1 MFETEEFRKQIQE
14 AFITEAAN
22 NKTDRYEPEII
33 EYLQRLASENER
45 LLMER
50 EVRKTAAQRRGIRDA
65 LRSVEELTREASR
78 YAAADKRTTVQLA
91 DMQKAYVAK
100 LCQVWPFCRS

>member
-22 NKTDRYEPEII
+22 NKMDRYEPEII

-50 EVRKTAAQRRGIRDA
+50 RHSGCVTK
-65 LRSVEELTREASR
+65 
-78 YAAADKRTTVQLA
+78 
-91 DMQKAYVAK
+91 
-100 LCQVWPFCRS
+100 C